1 MLVKVMVDSRENAQ
15 RAKELWNDSSVY
27 RFSSQLSLTMLS
39 ALTMLEHIAL

>member
-27 RFSSQLSLTMLS
+27 RFSSQLFSDN
-39 ALTMLEHIAL
+39 AVCFDNA

>member
-27 RFSSQLSLTMLS
+27 RFSSTFSDN
-39 ALTMLEHIAL
+39 AVCFDNA